1 MNKAWREICGVLY
14 SDENPFIWRSL
25 KIPIHLFATG
35 KLDTR
40 LRYVAKYF
48 FNQFTNFTCKINM
61 GSKYDFVFLLPY
73 STPSNKNNLI
83 PVIEYCVS
91 RSFKS
96 LLILGEDQGD
106 TRSNPEWPECDICRM
121 KDFNGYPGILKKTF
135 CLFTASQIF
144 FKIYKSFRKYP
155 YIQKALIRNAIY
167 FYYYIFS
174 ALVFQSVFKML
185 FNKTSAQY
193 VLTTSDLW
201 PFENQFVL
209 SAKEIGLKTY
219 VIQHGIIVDYWWPF
233 DADYLFLWGD
243 LHKEQLVGLGAPEEK
258 LLIGG
263 MPALDE
269 KFKTQT
275 DYHFKP
281 GQPIKVLIISQT
293 QASDFSDSFLKNF
306 ASCLK
311 IFGSLKENFQVVVKL
326 HPIENMSFYV
336 QQNLDRFPN
345 FSFVKMEK
353 GIHDL
358 IIESDLCIS
367 LFSTGGL
374 EAVAL
379 NRASIVLN
387 LESWIDKYAW
397 WPKYGGGLYIS
408 DVEGLRNFVKNILE
422 DPDCIQDILDKQKK
436 FLNRSFS
443 NMGNASQAIVDT
455 VRQVDATSQVRT
467 PLTHK
472 TTLG

>member
-1 MNKAWREICGVLY
+1 MNKAWREICAVLY
-14 SDENPFIWRSL
+14 SDETPLVWRSL
-25 KIPIHLFATG
+25 KIPIYGFATG
-35 KLDTR
+35 KFDIR
-40 LRYVAKYF
+40 LRSIAKYF
-48 FNQFTNFTCKINM
+48 FNQFTNFTHKKNIR
-61 GSKYDFVFLLPY
+61 SKYDFVFLLPY
-73 STPSNKNNLI
+73 NSPSNKNNLV
-83 PVIEYCVS
+83 PVIKYCVS
-91 RSFKS
+91 NSFKS
-96 LLILGEDQGD
+96 LLILGEDSGD
-106 TRSNPEWPECDICRM
+106 TRSNPEWPECDICSM
-121 KDFNGYPGILKKTF
+121 KDFDGYPGVREKLSN
-135 CLFTASQIF
+135 LFVASGIF
-144 FKIYKSFRKYP
+144 FGICKGFRKYP
-155 YIQKALIRNAIY
+155 DIQKALLRNAIY
-167 FYYYIFS
+167 FYYYIYS
-174 ALVFQSVFKML
+174 TLAFQSVFRML
-185 FNKTSAQY
+185 FGKISAQH

-209 SAKEIGLKTY
+209 SAKETGLKTY

-233 DADYLFLWGD
+233 DADSLFLWGE
-243 LHKEQLVGLGAPEEK
+243 LHKEQLVGLGAPGEK
-258 LLIGG
+258 ILIGG

-281 GQPIKVLIISQT
+281 EQPIKVLIISQT
-293 QASDFSDSFLKNF
+293 HTPDFSDSFLENF

-311 IFGSLKENFQVVVKL
+311 IFGTLKEHFHVIVKL

-336 QQNLDRFPN
+336 KRHIDRYPN

-387 LESWIDKYAW
+387 LESWIDQYAW

-408 DVEGLRNFVKNILE
+408 DVEGLGNFIKNLLK
-422 DPDCIQDILDKQKK
+422 DPDCIQNILNKQKK

-443 NMGNASQAIVDT
+443 NMGNASQAIVDS
-455 VRQVDATSQVRT
+455 VRQFDATSQVPYRFHRKIT
-467 PLTHK
+467 P
-472 TTLG
+472 G

>member
-1 MNKAWREICGVLY
+1 MNKVWREICGVLY
-14 SDENPFIWRSL
+14 SDESTFIWRSL
-25 KIPIHLFATG
+25 KIPIYGFATG
-35 KLDTR
+35 KFDTS

-48 FNQFTNFTCKINM
+48 FNQFTNFTHKKNT
-61 GSKYDFVFLLPY
+61 GSQYDFVFLLPY

-83 PVIEYCVS
+83 PVIKYCVS
-91 RSFKS
+91 NSFKS
-96 LLILGEDQGD
+96 LLILGEDSRD
-106 TRSNPEWPECDICRM
+106 TKSNPEWPECDICRM
-121 KDFNGYPGILKKTF
+121 KDFEGYPGILEKLSN
-135 CLFTASQIF
+135 LFLAAGLF
-144 FKIYKSFRKYP
+144 FKIYKGFRKYP
-155 YIQKALIRNAIY
+155 YIQKTLLRNAII

-174 ALVFQSVFKML
+174 TLIFHRVFKML
-185 FNKTSAQY
+185 FNKISVQH

-243 LHKEQLVGLGAPEEK
+243 LHKEQLVGLGAPEERI
-258 LLIGG
+258 LIGG

-269 KFKTQT
+269 KCKTQT
-275 DYHFKP
+275 DYHCKP
-281 GQPIKVLIISQT
+281 GQPFKVLIISQT
-293 QASDFSDSFLKNF
+293 QAPDFSDSFLENF

-311 IFGSLKENFQVVVKL
+311 IFDTLKENFQVIVKL

-336 QQNLDRFPN
+336 KQNLDHYPN
-345 FSFVKMEK
+345 FSFVKQEK

-358 IIESDLCIS
+358 ILESDLCIS

-379 NRASIVLN
+379 NRVSIVLN

-408 DVEGLRNFVKNILE
+408 DVEGLRKFVKKIIQN
-422 DPDCIQDILDKQKK
+422 PGSIQDILDNQKK
-436 FLNRSFS
+436 FLKRSFS
-443 NMGNASQAIVDT
+443 NMGNSSQAIVDS
-455 VRQVDATSQVRT
+455 VRQFDATSQAR
-467 PLTHK
+467 
-472 TTLG
+472 

>member
-1 MNKAWREICGVLY
+1 MNKVWPEICGVLY
-14 SDENPFIWRSL
+14 SGESPFIWRSL
-25 KIPIHLFATG
+25 KIPIYGFAT
-35 KLDTR
+35 KKFDTR

-48 FNQFTNFTCKINM
+48 FNQFTNFTHKKNI

-83 PVIEYCVS
+83 PVIKYCVS
-91 RSFKS
+91 NSLKS
-96 LLILGEDQGD
+96 LLILGEDSRDIQ
-106 TRSNPEWPECDICRM
+106 SNPEWPECDICRM
-121 KDFNGYPGILKKTF
+121 KDFNGYPGIREKLSY
-135 CLFTASQIF
+135 LFTASGIF
-144 FKIYKSFRKYP
+144 FKIYKGFRKYP
-155 YIQKALIRNAIY
+155 DIQKALLRNAIF

-174 ALVFQSVFKML
+174 TLIFQSVFKML
-185 FNKTSAQY
+185 FEKISVQH
-193 VLTTSDLW
+193 VFTTSDFW

-209 SAKEIGLKTY
+209 SAKETGLKTY
-219 VIQHGIIVDYWWPF
+219 IIQHGIIVDYWWPL

-258 LLIGG
+258 ILIGG

-269 KFKTQT
+269 KFKTQM
-275 DYHFKP
+275 DYTFKP

-293 QASDFSDSFLKNF
+293 QAPDFSDSFLENF

-311 IFGSLKENFQVVVKL
+311 IFGTMKENFQVIVKL

-336 QQNLDRFPN
+336 KQNLDRYSN
-345 FSFVKMEK
+345 FGFVKQEK

-387 LESWIDKYAW
+387 LESWIDQYAW

-422 DPDCIQDILDKQKK
+422 DPDCIQNILDKQKK

-443 NMGNASQAIVDT
+443 NMGNASQMIVDS
-455 VRQVDATSQVRT
+455 VRQFNATSQVRYRLDRKIT
-467 PLTHK
+467 P
-472 TTLG
+472 G